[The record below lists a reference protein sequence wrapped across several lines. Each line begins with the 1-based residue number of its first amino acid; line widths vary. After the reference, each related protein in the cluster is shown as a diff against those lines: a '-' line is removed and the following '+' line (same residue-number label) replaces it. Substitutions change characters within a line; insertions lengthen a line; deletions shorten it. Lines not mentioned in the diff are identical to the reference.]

1 MKSLVVSE
9 KAEEDEKNV
18 VDCESGD
25 VSAGFGIEEC
35 LG

>member
-18 VDCESGD
+18 DCASGD